1 MEHLQG
7 RVALVTGAAGGIG
20 QAIVE
25 RLGREGARVVL
36 ADVDLPGAERVA
48 KALSSFDLWPL
59 RVDITSR
66 DEVDQ
71 MTAQVEARWGR
82 IDLLVNNAGRT
93 RVGPFITS
101 KEEHWEELLRIDV
114 MRMLRWTQSVLPG
127 MAARR
132 WGRIINIAS
141 DAARMVR
148 SFGELKTKHRPQRES
163 PSAAISFRISDRS
176 AGISTLLRG
185 SLRIQRRT
193 ISPSATT
200 AESPALMIR

>member
-82 IDLLVNNAGRT
+82 I
-93 RVGPFITS
+93 
-101 KEEHWEELLRIDV
+101 
-114 MRMLRWTQSVLPG
+114 
-127 MAARR
+127 
-132 WGRIINIAS
+132 INIAS

-193 ISPSATT
+193 VSPSATT
-200 AESPALMIR
+200 VESPALMIR